1 MIFTFYIGRTYSNT
15 KLLLIFFSNFAHF
28 LKMEGISES
37 KNDISNLRD
46 LIFYIN
52 DVLLIA
58 IILKFLSQSEIRCY
72 SHSSK
77 SNREITL
84 KLGLIKYM
92 LSRESSRAFYQNG
105 LGMVDALGR
114 RISNQVSKGV
124 KITSLNLWKTD
135 YEVLD
140 ENILGPYLEKLTL
153 WYCFNLRDVSNLGYV
168 RELELSGCRKVR
180 DVGAL
185 GKVYRLLIGG
195 DYENPVSYEGI
206 EALSNVHE
214 LGISN
219 CTITDVSPLSNIHN
233 LTLWDCPNLTDI
245 SPLSSVQKLKLGF
258 CQGIIDVDALHT
270 VSDLTLHSCHS
281 ITDVSRLSSV
291 PKLKIINCEGIT
303 NWGTIKHDHCGNSI

>member
-1 MIFTFYIGRTYSNT
+1 
-15 KLLLIFFSNFAHF
+15 
-28 LKMEGISES
+28 MEGISES

-185 GKVYRLLIGG
+185 GKVYKLILGG
-195 DYENPVSYEGI
+195 AVDTATYEGFKT
-206 EALSNVHE
+206 LSNLYYLE
-214 LGISN
+214 IRN
-219 CTITDVSPLSNIHN
+219 CTITDVSPLSNVHN
-233 LTLWDCPNLTDI
+233 LTLISCPNLTDV
-245 SPLSSVQKLKLGF
+245 SSLSSVQKLSLYY
-258 CQGIIDVDALHT
+258 CVGIIDVDKLRT
-270 VSDLTLHSCHS
+270 VPDLTLDNCPL

-291 PKLKIINCEGIT
+291 PKLKIFNCTGIT
-303 NWGTIKHDHCGNSI
+303 DWGTIPHNPRGNYSSTNKY